1 MFVLTTLAFPV
12 VLCVLCLGAGLLV
25 ERSTGAFLHAPL
37 LLPVGAA
44 GLIALSQL
52 TTYLHAIAPA
62 TPYLAAALSLAG
74 LLLARTRLRALRGR
88 VAEQPWPALA
98 GALAYA
104 IALAPVLLAGR
115 PTFSSYMALS
125 DSAVH
130 MIGADFLMR
139 HGQDYAHLDLR
150 SSYGQFINAYYN
162 SGYPSGADTLF
173 GASARLL
180 GLPLIWAF
188 QPFNAFILAVAT
200 GPAWLLARR
209 LGLPAALAALAAL
222 TVVLPALVY
231 AYELLGSVKEL
242 TALTMILTLGCLVV
256 LHRRWLG
263 RGAVRALP
271 FGLVVAAGVSALGVA
286 FGAWALAAVAVLLA
300 VAARALVSRAL
311 PLGRLLATAG
321 AGALALLIGALP
333 TWAHVSRSL
342 QVAQNIASTGNAGNL
357 HTPLRAIQV
366 AGVWLRGSYKLAPA
380 GAPLQLTHLLVA
392 VTLVAALAGG
402 LALLRGHD
410 HALAGWI
417 AGMLLAWLIV
427 SLSVTTWAGAKTLML
442 TSPVV
447 LLLAWGGVAALLG
460 RPLRLLPR
468 ALDPGEP
475 AAPPGRSSPRLPR
488 ALGWA
493 AAAAIAG
500 GVLVSDALQYHASN
514 LAPTARYDELA
525 SLGTRFGHDGP
536 ALFTDFDEYAL
547 YELRGLHLAG
557 PDFVYPPA
565 SLAGLAGGYGRPVRL
580 DRAQPAA
587 LLAYPLI
594 ITRRDP
600 LASRPPAAYELAWQG
615 SYYQV
620 WRRRPDTSAAVLH
633 STLDGSAS
641 VQCAQVRRL
650 ALGNTAQGTA
660 APGRRLIAAAAAPVV
675 ELSLAASR
683 HPARW
688 GHQRGGL
695 VMSSP
700 GRLSAGFTL
709 PRGGHWQLWLQGQ
722 LMPTVTVAVDGRPLA
737 SLGGQL
743 SGNSLVP
750 NTVPPLSLALA
761 AGAHRLTLTR
771 SGTTLAPGD
780 GGSAVIAAVFLTPA
794 APDPGQ
800 LDSTP
805 VAGWHAL
812 CSGRHDWVELVA

>member
-1 MFVLTTLAFPV
+1 
-12 VLCVLCLGAGLLV
+12 
-25 ERSTGAFLHAPL
+25 
-37 LLPVGAA
+37 
-44 GLIALSQL
+44 
-52 TTYLHAIAPA
+52 
-62 TPYLAAALSLAG
+62 
-74 LLLARTRLRALRGR
+74 
-88 VAEQPWPALA
+88 
-98 GALAYA
+98 
-104 IALAPVLLAGR
+104 
-115 PTFSSYMALS
+115 
-125 DSAVH
+125 
-130 MIGADFLMR
+130 
-139 HGQDYAHLDLR
+139 
-150 SSYGQFINAYYN
+150 
-162 SGYPSGADTLF
+162 
-173 GASARLL
+173 
-180 GLPLIWAF
+180 
-188 QPFNAFILAVAT
+188 
-200 GPAWLLARR
+200 
-209 LGLPAALAALAAL
+209 
-222 TVVLPALVY
+222 
-231 AYELLGSVKEL
+231 
-242 TALTMILTLGCLVV
+242 
-256 LHRRWLG
+256 
-263 RGAVRALP
+263 
-271 FGLVVAAGVSALGVA
+271 
-286 FGAWALAAVAVLLA
+286 
-300 VAARALVSRAL
+300 
-311 PLGRLLATAG
+311 
-321 AGALALLIGALP
+321 
-333 TWAHVSRSL
+333 
-342 QVAQNIASTGNAGNL
+342 VAQNIASTGNAGNL

-366 AGVWLRGSYKLAPA
+366 AGVWLRGSYKLSPA

-392 VTLVAALAGG
+392 VTLAAALAGG
-402 LALLRGHD
+402 LALLRSHD

-460 RPLRLLPR
+460 RSPRLLQR

-475 AAPPGRSSPRLPR
+475 AGPPGRSSRVLPRALDLGWPQGPPGGSSRGLPR

-525 SLGTRFGHDGP
+525 SLGARFGHDGP

-565 SLAGLAGGYGRPVRL
+565 SLAGLAGGYGRPVHL
-580 DRAQPAA
+580 ERAQPAA

-620 WRRRPDTSAAVLH
+620 WRRRPGTSAAVLH
-633 STLDGSAS
+633 STLDGSAA

-650 ALGNTAQGTA
+650 ALGNAAQGTA

-709 PRGGHWQLWLQGQ
+709 PSDGRWQLWLQGQ

-750 NTVPPLSLALA
+750 NTVPPFSLVLA

-771 SGTTLAPGD
+771 SGATLAPGD
-780 GGSAVIAAVFLTPA
+780 GGSAVIAAIFLTPA

-800 LDSTP
+800 LESTP
-805 VAGWHAL
+805 VAGWRAL
-812 CSGRHDWVELVA
+812 CSARHDWVELVA